1 MLVNQILI
9 PQKVNSE
16 HLLTASGAGQAIH
29 NITKKDTSEKKIK
42 LNYVKRESK
51 NSRFC
56 LSKKNPLRLLIFKGL
71 RLYLLQNTARDF
83 SEPLGIFL
91 LK

>member
-1 MLVNQILI
+1 MIVNQILI

-56 LSKKNPLRLLIFKGL
+56 LSKKKPSSVINF
-71 RLYLLQNTARDF
+71 
-83 SEPLGIFL
+83 
-91 LK
+91 